1 MARPLKVT
9 PERFDEIIDKFLV
22 YCEESGEIPS
32 DWALIKFAKSQGAD
46 ISPGT
51 LDRYYMALNGTEI
64 VSEGDGK
71 ERDISTYKPFGNA
84 LKKLVTYRQHWA
96 TTETI
101 NQPKLAGHTAFVL
114 KQPRWGGWSDK
125 QEQSQDIR
133 VDVKL
138 SFDDGK

>member
-1 MARPLKVT
+1 MARPLKVA
-9 PERFDEIIDKFLV
+9 PERFAEIVDGFIAH
-22 YCEESGEIPS
+22 CEGSGEIPS
-32 DWALIKFAKSQGAD
+32 DWALIKYAKSQGAD

-71 ERDISTYKPFGNA
+71 ERDISTYKPFGEA
-84 LKKLVTYRQHWA
+84 LKKLLSYRQHWA
-96 TTETI
+96 MQSTVG
-101 NQPKLAGHTAFVL
+101 NPKLAGHTAFVL

-138 SFDDGK
+138 RFDDGK